1 MTPFV
6 TLLSISSWWGE
17 FDLTVQ
23 IFYGIGLIAGLVI
36 AILAVM
42 SAIGLDHEH
51 LDSVGDAGDAGD
63 GTSLL
68 SLKPLLGFLLG
79 FGWAGGAA
87 RSNDYSLTA
96 SCAIALV
103 AGAIVMACIFFLIR
117 STSRMRSD
125 GTLKMA
131 NAVGQV
137 GTVYINIP
145 GASVAGGQIT
155 VNVGD
160 RMVVLQAI
168 HSGPATLPSGTKVKV
183 LELIGSDTVRVTTLE

>member
-1 MTPFV
+1 MTPLALFN
-6 TLLSISSWWGE
+6 IPEWWGE

-23 IFYGIGLIAGLVI
+23 IFYGVGLLAGLII
-36 AILAVM
+36 AVLALLSV
-42 SAIGLDHEH
+42 IGLDHDH

-68 SLKPLLGFLLG
+68 SLKPILGFLLG
-79 FGWAGGAA
+79 FGWAGGTA
-87 RSNDYSLTA
+87 RSHDFSLAA
-96 SCAIALV
+96 SCGIALV
-103 AGAIVMACIFFLIR
+103 AGAIAMACILLLIR
-117 STSRMRSD
+117 STSKMRSD

-145 GASVAGGQIT
+145 GSSATGGQIT

-160 RMVVLQAI
+160 RMIVLQAI
-168 HSGPATLPSGTKVKV
+168 HPGLTTLVSGTKVKV
-183 LELIGSDTVRVTTLE
+183 LEFVGSDTVRVSVLS

>member
-1 MTPFV
+1 MNSLALFS
-6 TLLSISSWWGE
+6 LSQWWGE

-36 AILAVM
+36 AVLAIL
-42 SAIGLDHEH
+42 SLIGLDHDH
-51 LDSVGDAGDAGD
+51 LDTVGDAGDAGD

-68 SLKPLLGFLLG
+68 SLKPILGFLLG

-87 RSNDYSLTA
+87 RSNGYSLPA
-96 SCAIALV
+96 SCGLALV
-103 AGAIVMACIFFLIR
+103 AGAIAMTCIFLLIR

-125 GTLKMA
+125 GTLKLA

-145 GASVAGGQIT
+145 GEAVTGGQIT

-168 HSGPATLPSGTKVKV
+168 QQGSATLQAGTKVKV
-183 LELIGSDTVRVTTLE
+183 IEFIGSDTVRVAALT

>member
-1 MTPFV
+1 MTPLAAFS
-6 TLLSISSWWGE
+6 LLQWWGE

-23 IFYGIGLIAGLVI
+23 IFYGIGLIAGVII
-36 AILAVM
+36 AILAIM
-42 SAIGLDHEH
+42 SVIGLDH
-51 LDSVGDAGDAGD
+51 DDVSSVGDSGGDAGD

-68 SLKPLLGFLLG
+68 SIKPILGFLLG

-87 RSNDYSLTA
+87 RSNGYNLAA
-96 SCAIALV
+96 SCGLALV
-103 AGAIVMACIFFLIR
+103 AGAMAMACIYLLIR

-131 NAVGQV
+131 NAIGQV

-145 GASVAGGQIT
+145 AGSATGGQIT

-160 RMVVLQAI
+160 RMIVLQAVQ
-168 HSGPATLPSGTKVKV
+168 SGAATLQAGTKVKV
-183 LELIGSDTVRVTTLE
+183 LEFLGTDTVRVTTLS

>member
-1 MTPFV
+1 MPSLALFS
-6 TLLSISSWWGE
+6 LSQWWGE

-36 AILAVM
+36 AILAIL
-42 SAIGLDHEH
+42 SLIGLDHEH

-68 SLKPLLGFLLG
+68 SLKPILGFLLG

-87 RSNDYSLTA
+87 RSNGYGLPA
-96 SCAIALV
+96 SCGIALV
-103 AGAIVMACIFFLIR
+103 AGAIAMACIFLLIR

-131 NAVGQV
+131 NAVGQI

-145 GASVAGGQIT
+145 GGSATGGQIT

-168 HSGPATLPSGTKVKV
+168 HPGATTLPAGAKVKV
-183 LELIGSDTVRVTTLE
+183 LEFIGSDTVRVAALA